1 MKSIREKRG
10 FTLIE
15 AMIIIGIIA
24 ILASLLI
31 PNVLRS
37 RVAANESSAISLL
50 ITLRNASIS
59 YFSSHTP
66 NTFPETLESLTTPVS
81 NPFFVH
87 PKIIDSVKNE
97 RISQGYY
104 FVYSKLP
111 TNRGFTIV
119 ARPGE
124 YRRTGERSFLVD
136 AQNRIFVT
144 SEDREPNPLTDPEL
158 Q

>member
-15 AMIIIGIIA
+15 MMIVVGIIA
-24 ILASLLI
+24 LLASLLI

-37 RVAANESSAISLL
+37 RVAANESNAINLL

-66 NTFPETLESLTTPVS
+66 NTFPETLEDLTTPVS

-87 PKIIDSVKNE
+87 PTIIGSIKNQ
-97 RISQGYY
+97 RVSRGYY

-111 TNRGFTIV
+111 NNRGFTII

-124 YRRTGERSFLVD
+124 YRRSGERSFLSD